1 MTNEVTAA
9 PVENV
14 DAIALGGTAP
24 IAHNNMSFWDLFINA
39 DIVVQLVILGMLACS
54 IWCWSIVFKKLST
67 FKMVNFK
74 SARFESTFWSGTS
87 LEQLYEKTKGKAN
100 NHPMAEVFVA
110 AMDEVSKAK
119 LTASADAKSNFLARL
134 ERVMHLTKNRV
145 ADDLQNGLSVL
156 AIIGSNM
163 PFIGLFGTVWG
174 IMNSFTSIASSK
186 NISLAIVAP
195 GIAEALFATAIG
207 LVVAIPAVI
216 FYNKLSNQLNRIM
229 SRLDDFCDEFV
240 TLISRQLDEG
250 RL

>member
-24 IAHNNMSFWDLFINA
+24 AAHDSMSFWSLFVNA
-39 DIVVQLVILGMLACS
+39 DIVVQLVIVGMIACS
-54 IWCWSIVFKKLST
+54 VWCWSIVFKKLSL
-67 FKMVNFK
+67 FKMIDFK
-74 SARFESTFWSGTS
+74 TSRFEASFWSGTS
-87 LEQLYEKTKGKAN
+87 LEQLYEKTKGKA

-119 LTASADAKSNFLARL
+119 LTSNADAKSNFLSRL
-134 ERVMHLTKNRV
+134 ERTMHLTKNRV
-145 ADDLQNGLSVL
+145 ADELQNGLSIL

-174 IMNSFTSIASSK
+174 IMNSFTSIASAK
-186 NISLAIVAP
+186 NISLAVVAP

-207 LVVAIPAVI
+207 LAVAIPAVV
-216 FYNKLSNQLNRIM
+216 FYNKLSNQFNRTM
-229 SRLDDFCDEFV
+229 AKLDDFCDEFI